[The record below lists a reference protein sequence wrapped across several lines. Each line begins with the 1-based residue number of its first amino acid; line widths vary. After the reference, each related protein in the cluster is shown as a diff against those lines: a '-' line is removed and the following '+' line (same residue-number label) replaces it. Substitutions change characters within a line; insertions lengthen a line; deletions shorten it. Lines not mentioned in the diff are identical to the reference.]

1 MESIHILIVDDEV
14 DFLDTISER
23 MELRGFDVSK
33 APDGY
38 IALDLIEKKDFDIVI
53 LDLKM
58 PGIDGQEVLKKIKKK
73 NKKTEV
79 IIFTAHGSEEVA
91 EETMKSGAFC
101 FITKPVDIDRLIS
114 VINLAL
120 DSKKDNQEFEIIS

>member
-1 MESIHILIVDDEV
+1 MKAIKLLIVDDEI

-23 MELRGFDVSK
+23 MQLRGFDVTK

-38 IALDLIEKKDFDIVI
+38 TALELLEKQEFDVVI

-58 PGIDGQEVLKKIKKK
+58 AGIDGQEVLRKTKMK
-73 NKKTEV
+73 NKKTEI

-91 EETMKSGAFC
+91 EDTMKAGAFC
-101 FITKPVDIDRLIS
+101 FITKPVDINKLIS

-120 DSKKDNQEFEIIS
+120 DSQKNDQEFTII